1 MSTPPTALA
10 RVLTYSGFLAAL
22 VLVINA
28 LKRAEILPLSAV
40 TQLVAPFA
48 QLFSI
53 GLVLAIFALTPA
65 VRGKIG
71 SVGTVLYVGS
81 LAALVGVE
89 FVINLVFPYV
99 GSEAVAELFAGPLGL
114 GIRIVSVW
122 FLTAT
127 LIFFVAVWRAPG
139 SPKIAII
146 LSVLSSVPIAIRT
159 AFPELVLQIALVG
172 LAVGLVWLTV
182 WLVRTS
188 RVAEPIEQPAV
199 GSVA

>member
-1 MSTPPTALA
+1 MSAPPTALA
-10 RVLTYSGFLAAL
+10 RVLTYSGFFAAL

-28 LKRAEILPLSAV
+28 LKRAEILPLTPV

-53 GLVLAIFALTPA
+53 GLVLAIFALVPA

-71 SVGTVLYVGS
+71 SIGTVLYVGS

-99 GSEAVAELFAGPLGL
+99 GGDAVMELFAGPLGL

-127 LIFFVAVWRAPG
+127 LVFFVAVWRAPG

-188 RVAEPIEQPAV
+188 RVAEPVEQPVV